1 MTTVISAEK
10 IDDNSFYVDVLY
22 YTGTSYSKSV
32 YPTLARA
39 FQKYALELMN
49 GGSYKS
55 RSIDIEINNKLLS
68 SIFSALITVVI
79 YLLLLN

>member
-55 RSIDIEINNKLLS
+55 RSIDIEINNKLYRHTPKPYF
-68 SIFSALITVVI
+68 IKRKI
-79 YLLLLN
+79 YTKI